1 MAKPLSGILV
11 LTRDSAKA
19 WREELYLRTTE
30 CAQRFPNR
38 FTCETLPLTVG
49 RGTSFL
55 NQPVFRNTP
64 ANGKWFADHNI
75 RAIAA

>member
-1 MAKPLSGILV
+1 MAKPLSEILV

-38 FTCETLPLTVG
+38 FTRETLPLTVG

-55 NQPVFRNTP
+55 NQPVFHNTP